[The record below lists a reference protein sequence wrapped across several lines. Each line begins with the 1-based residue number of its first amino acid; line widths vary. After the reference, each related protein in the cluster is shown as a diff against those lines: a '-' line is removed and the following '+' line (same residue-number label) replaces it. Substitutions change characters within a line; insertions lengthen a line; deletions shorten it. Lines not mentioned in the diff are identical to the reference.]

1 MPPVSKPT
9 QRRGKEHQLENTL
22 ESEDELAVQSSRATS
37 SRKAAPKD
45 QPSLSASNPPTHN
58 NAGDPEKQNPTAHR
72 TSADTL
78 DQLSDI
84 HIHPNLPSTASPR
97 KKSSRSP
104 ARAPSPS
111 KESSLDES
119 QYSKGSRTVT
129 KKESLALMTPPVF
142 FAPFSTINEPRG
154 ALPPMAQRLWTNYIR
169 SACSSAAPYIPDTL
183 KNRLDNLSGT
193 PSGRQ
198 PPIAPNAFL
207 TPARH
212 RLEPLLGEP
221 SGPFT
226 YHPADHE
233 TIAGVVF
240 DVHRMADMWR
250 NKCHEDFWIDVV
262 VSPLVHLVRKLT
274 NFHENGDK
282 SQAPRLAVVNLKT
295 SEIKPTSLIST
306 SDEDLFKALN
316 KKIDLAIGLHLLQYQ
331 QRELQ
336 KRKYRLR
343 PTSPSI
349 NQVQSYFH
357 LTPMITNI
365 EVKKKYQNR
374 DPLIQ
379 LGAWLVA
386 EFKKR
391 CEEGWPMEMP
401 AVAITIDQDDWQ
413 LYIVHYIPKD
423 GGSFELSFVGPRS
436 IGNTSDYEGIFRV

>member
-1 MPPVSKPT
+1 MRTEVAVSRCLAFSFRLSRFIYSSFLLYQPCSTVPGYLLSTQNLCLLSSLAVNQKAPGQLVPHTQDKQTVDPKTPEVNPMGEVNDRVTCWVNSLSTPPPPLHYSIKSLAPTHGRLLRSSNRQPLAAVQSPNQQPVVCKRKRSAMPPVSKPT

-183 KNRLDNLSGT
+183 KVSEETIHVQRCDANNLSIE
-193 PSGRQ
+193 PPRQ
-198 PPIAPNAFL
+198 SIRYTLGKTASDCAQCFPYASSASVRAIAWRTVWTIYLPP
-207 TPARH
+207 R
-212 RLEPLLGEP
+212 
-221 SGPFT
+221 
-226 YHPADHE
+226 
-233 TIAGVVF
+233 
-240 DVHRMADMWR
+240 
-250 NKCHEDFWIDVV
+250 
-262 VSPLVHLVRKLT
+262 
-274 NFHENGDK
+274 
-282 SQAPRLAVVNLKT
+282 
-295 SEIKPTSLIST
+295 
-306 SDEDLFKALN
+306 
-316 KKIDLAIGLHLLQYQ
+316 
-331 QRELQ
+331 
-336 KRKYRLR
+336 R
-343 PTSPSI
+343 P
-349 NQVQSYFH
+349 
-357 LTPMITNI
+357 
-365 EVKKKYQNR
+365 
-374 DPLIQ
+374 
-379 LGAWLVA
+379 
-386 EFKKR
+386 
-391 CEEGWPMEMP
+391 
-401 AVAITIDQDDWQ
+401 
-413 LYIVHYIPKD
+413 
-423 GGSFELSFVGPRS
+423 
-436 IGNTSDYEGIFRV
+436 